1 MAEVENLWLSV
12 GEAAQARRIAILS
25 RAGKAPP
32 VVWLGGFKSD
42 MVSTKAAHL
51 DTWAKRKGR
60 AFLRFDYSGHG
71 ASEGRF
77 EDGTIGRWLEETL
90 AVIERH
96 VRGRPILVGS
106 SMGGWIALL
115 VARQLGK
122 QAPELRPAGLVL
134 VAPAVDFTQELMWK
148 ELSLEA
154 RRDIEERGVYLRPSA
169 YSPEPYPITRALI
182 EEGRR
187 HLLLGGVIQTGCP
200 VHVLQ
205 GMRDPDVPWRHAL
218 ALMEHLSGDES
229 IITLIKDGDHRLS
242 REEDLARLVAAIE
255 GLDPG

>member
-1 MAEVENLWLSV
+1 MSETEWLSV
-12 GEAAQARRIAILS
+12 GEGDETRRIAILS
-25 RAGKAPP
+25 RRGDGPP

-51 DTWAKRKGR
+51 DAWAQREGR

-71 ASEGRF
+71 VSEGRF
-77 EDGTIGRWLEETL
+77 EDGTIGRWLEEAL
-90 AVIERH
+90 AVIRRH
-96 VRGRPILVGS
+96 TGARPLLVGS

-115 VARQLGK
+115 AARELSK
-122 QAPELRPAGLVL
+122 ETPRLRPMGLVL
-134 VAPAVDFTQELMWK
+134 IAPAVDFTEALMGK
-148 ELSLEA
+148 ELSPEA
-154 RRDIEERGVYLRPSA
+154 RREIEEKGVYLRPSA
-169 YSPEPYPITRALI
+169 YSPEPYPITRNLI
-182 EEGRR
+182 EEGKR
-187 HLLLGGVIQTGCP
+187 HLLLGGTIQTGCP

-218 ALMEHLSGDES
+218 TLMEHLSGDES
-229 IITLIKDGDHRLS
+229 VITLIKDGDHRLS